1 MRRPLRPIPAR
12 RRLAVGSLAV
22 VVGLGVVACSDGD
35 DEGAGDAT
43 TSSTT
48 AADLLLAGDPALVG
62 RWTNDAGAFVASSLG
77 EGLDVPPTC
86 EAESVLEFGA
96 DGSFS
101 TSTMG
106 RCEFAEGAGDVVIEA
121 EGTYGAASGT
131 VEIRDLEGRSV
142 LVGDDGEEVPIRG
155 SSLDDGELPYVVE
168 GDVLELGD
176 AAAGGTLSYRRG

>member
-1 MRRPLRPIPAR
+1 MIWRTPERGGARHLVGPL
-12 RRLAVGSLAV
+12 V
-22 VVGLGVVACSDGD
+22 VVAALALGGCSGGD
-35 DEGAGDAT
+35 SDGDAT
-43 TSSTT
+43 TTT
-48 AADLLLAGDPALVG
+48 AEPERDLLLAGDPALVG

-155 SSLDDGELPYVVE
+155 SSLDDGELPYAVE

-176 AAAGGTLSYRRG
+176 PAAGGTISYQRG